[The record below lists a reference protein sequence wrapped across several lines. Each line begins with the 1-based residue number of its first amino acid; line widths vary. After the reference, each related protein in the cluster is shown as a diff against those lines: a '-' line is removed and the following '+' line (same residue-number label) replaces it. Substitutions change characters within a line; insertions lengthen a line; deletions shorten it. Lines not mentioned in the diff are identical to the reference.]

1 MTGLYDGPTL
11 SEESDLFD
19 GELTNETGASNS
31 PSNPRRRNR
40 SGSCS
45 EFMFGLRQGHLSGS
59 GNCQGSPQTPRTSD
73 ANSPSECLRLLI
85 RYSLN
90 VFVLMFNSVEGFLAS
105 SYTSLMLDVVQC
117 VIYLINPGIFV
128 IPHSRFKSLP
138 CFFLYMIWRH
148 YTNLSG
154 DDG

>member
-19 GELTNETGASNS
+19 GELTNEIGASNS

-45 EFMFGLRQGHLSGS
+45 EFMFGLRQGHLSGG
-59 GNCQGSPQTPRTSD
+59 GNCQGSPQTPRSSD
-73 ANSPSECLRLLI
+73 ANSPSECFRLLI

-90 VFVLMFNSVEGFLAS
+90 VLVLMFDFVECFLAS
-105 SYTSLMLDVVQC
+105 SYTNFMLDVVHC
-117 VIYLINPGIFV
+117 VIYLINPGVFV
-128 IPHSRFKSLP
+128 IPHSRFQELPVLPSVCDLASL
-138 CFFLYMIWRH
+138 Y
-148 YTNLSG
+148 
-154 DDG
+154 

>member
-19 GELTNETGASNS
+19 GDLTNETGASNS

-45 EFMFGLRQGHLSGS
+45 EFMFGLRQGHLSGG
-59 GNCQGSPQTPRTSD
+59 GNCQGSPQTPRSSD
-73 ANSPSECLRLLI
+73 ANSPSECFRLLI

-90 VFVLMFNSVEGFLAS
+90 VLVLMFDFVECFLAS
-105 SYTSLMLDVVQC
+105 SYTNFMLDVVHC
-117 VIYLINPGIFV
+117 VIYLINPGTFG
-128 IPHSRFKSLP
+128 IPHSRFQELPVLPSVCDLASL
-138 CFFLYMIWRH
+138 C
-148 YTNLSG
+148 
-154 DDG
+154 

>member
-1 MTGLYDGPTL
+1 MTGFYDGPTL

-45 EFMFGLRQGHLSGS
+45 EFMFGLRQGHLSGG
-59 GNCQGSPQTPRTSD
+59 GNCQGSPQTPRSSD
-73 ANSPSECLRLLI
+73 ANSPSECFRLLI

-90 VFVLMFNSVEGFLAS
+90 VFVLMFDSVEGFPAT
-105 SYTSLMLDVVQC
+105 SYTNLMLDVVRC

-128 IPHSRFKSLP
+128 IPHSRFRSLL
-138 CFFLYMIWRH
+138 CFFLYMIWRC
-148 YTNLSG
+148 YTNIPFWR
-154 DDG
+154 